1 MRKMT
6 LAVFTATFGLGLGL
20 AGTGQAAGLADE
32 TDINNGLLAAAAAEK
47 IQRECSTIGARM
59 FVARSYANE
68 LKEVALSRGYTM
80 QEIEAY
86 VDDDE
91 EKRKMRERRN
101 AYFKSKG
108 ASNLDP
114 DSLCVL
120 GHEEIK
126 KNSQIGQL
134 LRAK

>member
-1 MRKMT
+1 MRMIT
-6 LAVFTATFGLGLGL
+6 PLVLVAALGVGTA
-20 AGTGQAAGLADE
+20 ASAGLQDE
-32 TDINNGLLAAAAAEK
+32 TDLNNGLLVAAVAEK

-59 FVARSYANE
+59 FRARAYANE
-68 LKEVALSRGYTM
+68 LKERAEARGYTM
-80 QEIEAY
+80 AEIEAY
-86 VDDDE
+86 VDDSD

-120 GHEEIK
+120 GHAEIN
-126 KNSQIGQL
+126 KNSPVGQL

>member
-1 MRKMT
+1 MRMITPLVLSAT
-6 LAVFTATFGLGLGL
+6 LSLTSP
-20 AGTGQAAGLADE
+20 AAGAATGLKGE
-32 TDINNGLLAAAAAEK
+32 TDINNGLLIAAVAEK
-47 IQRECSTIGARM
+47 IQRECSSIGARM
-59 FVARSYANE
+59 FRARAYAHG
-68 LKEVALSRGYTM
+68 LKDIAEDRGYTM
-80 QEIEAY
+80 AEIEAY
-86 VDDDE
+86 VDDSD

-120 GHEEIK
+120 GHAEIK

>member
-1 MRKMT
+1 MRMIT
-6 LAVFTATFGLGLGL
+6 PLVLSITLGLGT
-20 AGTGQAAGLADE
+20 AASAGLKDE
-32 TDINNGLLAAAAAEK
+32 DDINNGLLVAAVAEK
-47 IQRECSTIGARM
+47 IQRECRSIGARM
-59 FVARSYANE
+59 FRARAYAND
-68 LKEVALSRGYTM
+68 LKEEAEARGYTM
-80 QEIEAY
+80 AEIEAY
-86 VDDDE
+86 VDDSD

-120 GHEEIK
+120 GHAEIK

>member
-1 MRKMT
+1 MITTLFLTAT
-6 LAVFTATFGLGLGL
+6 LALTVA
-20 AGTGQAAGLADE
+20 ASAYAGLKDE
-32 TDINNGLLAAAAAEK
+32 KDLNNGLLIAAVAEK
-47 IQRECSTIGARM
+47 IQRECRTIGARM
-59 FVARSYANE
+59 FKARSYANA
-68 LKEVALSRGYTM
+68 LKEQAEARGYTM
-80 QEIEAY
+80 DEIEAY
-86 VDDDE
+86 VDDSD

-120 GHEEIK
+120 GHTEIK
-126 KNSQIGQL
+126 NNSPIGQL

>member
-1 MRKMT
+1 MRMIKSLVLTTTLT
-6 LAVFTATFGLGLGL
+6 LALTV
-20 AGTGQAAGLADE
+20 AASASADLKDE
-32 TDINNGLLAAAAAEK
+32 KDLNNGLLIAAVAEK
-47 IQRECSTIGARM
+47 IQRECPSIGARM
-59 FVARSYANE
+59 FKAHIYANT
-68 LKEVALSRGYTM
+68 LKEQAEARGYTM
-80 QEIEAY
+80 AEIEAY
-86 VDDDE
+86 VDDSD

-120 GHEEIK
+120 GHAEIK
-126 KNSQIGQL
+126 KNSPIGQL

>member
-1 MRKMT
+1 MRKITT
-6 LAVFTATFGLGLGL
+6 LALGVTFSLGLGG
-20 AGTGQAAGLADE
+20 AVAASGLKSE
-32 TDINNGLLAAAAAEK
+32 TDLNNGLLVAAVAEK
-47 IQRECSTIGARM
+47 IQRECGSIGARM
-59 FVARSYANE
+59 FRARAYANQ
-68 LKEVALSRGYTM
+68 LKEQAEARGYSM
-80 QEIEAY
+80 AEIEAY
-86 VDDDE
+86 VDDSD

-120 GHEEIK
+120 GHAEINA
-126 KNSQIGQL
+126 NSPVGQL

>member
-6 LAVFTATFGLGLGL
+6 SLVLTTALALSVA
-20 AGTGQAAGLADE
+20 APASAGLKDE
-32 TDINNGLLAAAAAEK
+32 NDLNNGLLVAAVAEK
-47 IQRECSTIGARM
+47 IQRECRSIGARM
-59 FVARSYANE
+59 FKARKFANT
-68 LKEVALSRGYTM
+68 LKDQAEARGYSM
-80 QEIEAY
+80 AEIEAY
-86 VDDDE
+86 VDDSD
-91 EKRKMRERRN
+91 EKRAMRERRN

-120 GHEEIK
+120 GHAEIK